1 MKRLNIISFII
12 CSSIFLVSCM
22 SDVPT
27 DNLGIASNEHNI
39 VGIDISKYQGEVNF
53 EKVKAAG
60 ISYIFIRATDGI
72 TYQDPNFNKNFA
84 AARNAGI
91 TIGAYHFYETN
102 DDPAD
107 QLKNFTSLVT
117 LKPGDLPPVID
128 IERLHKK
135 DDIKLTEN
143 LQKFLDGL
151 EKHYGVKPIIYTG
164 LRFSNKHLIG
174 FGNYPLWLAEYERDK
189 PKLPNGWSKWTF
201 WQWSQ
206 LHTIS
211 GIGGDVDADRYNG
224 DKASFLSMLIK

>member
-1 MKRLNIISFII
+1 
-12 CSSIFLVSCM
+12 M
-22 SDVPT
+22 SDVPA
-27 DNLGIASNEHNI
+27 DDHGVASNEHNI

-72 TYQDPNFNKNFA
+72 TYQDPNFKTNFLSA
-84 AARNAGI
+84 QAAGI
-91 TIGAYHFYETN
+91 TVGAYHFYETN
-102 DDPAD
+102 DDPED

-117 LKPGDLPPVID
+117 LKSGDLPPVID

-135 DDIKLTEN
+135 DDLKLTEN
-143 LQKFLDGL
+143 VQKFLDGL
-151 EKHYGVKPIIYTG
+151 ETHYGVKPIIYTG

-206 LHTIS
+206 SHRVL
-211 GIGGDVDADRYNG
+211 GIDVDVDADRYTG
-224 DKASFLSMLIK
+224 DKASFQNMLIK